1 MKLHELHINNFKFF
15 PKQDPK
21 SPLLKIEG
29 KNLLIYGE
37 NGSGKSTIYWALYT
51 LLESAFKKNEIEVEK
66 YFKKNGEFGLVNIH
80 ATKSSAPFIKA
91 VLKDNNGNNPKEY
104 LVNPNLHQIVA
115 NMNDTTIRESGMASD
130 FLNYRVI
137 FRLHHIKHSKEN
149 NLFGWFEDEIFP
161 YILIDT
167 ISRTESVEDNYKSLK
182 AGPKKVK
189 DFNEIDKMIYPNP
202 DMREHPQEAVRK
214 DYVIYQKYIK
224 SIKNWNVK
232 IEKYLKNISERAN
245 VIVKDDFKQNFD
257 FKLKFTGA
265 NHVISADKFEWKEPY
280 VELQVPKYEGK
291 RNVVKRA
298 HSFLNEA
305 KWSAIGLAIRF
316 AIIEDW
322 TNRPNTAELK
332 ALIIDDMLLSL
343 DMCNRDIVLNLLLDR
358 YVTSFQMIILT
369 HDRYFYEIT
378 QGKINA
384 RNKGGDWLK
393 LEMYEDEKNGKKF
406 PLIIKSKTNL
416 EKARSFYK
424 QKEFPAAANH
434 LRKATECFVYEYV
447 PKKHHYDKRFNDLN
461 LSQLINK
468 SRAVAKINGLPDIL
482 IQELDLMR
490 TNIFNPGSHYDVYTP
505 IFQNDLIR
513 AIETLEQI
521 SQLTNLNL

>member
-1 MKLHELHINNFKFF
+1 M
-15 PKQDPK
+15 
-21 SPLLKIEG
+21 
-29 KNLLIYGE
+29 
-37 NGSGKSTIYWALYT
+37 
-51 LLESAFKKNEIEVEK
+51 
-66 YFKKNGEFGLVNIH
+66 
-80 ATKSSAPFIKA
+80 
-91 VLKDNNGNNPKEY
+91 
-104 LVNPNLHQIVA
+104 
-115 NMNDTTIRESGMASD
+115 
-130 FLNYRVI
+130 
-137 FRLHHIKHSKEN
+137 
-149 NLFGWFEDEIFP
+149 
-161 YILIDT
+161 
-167 ISRTESVEDNYKSLK
+167 
-182 AGPKKVK
+182 
-189 DFNEIDKMIYPNP
+189 
-202 DMREHPQEAVRK
+202 
-214 DYVIYQKYIK
+214 
-224 SIKNWNVK
+224 
-232 IEKYLKNISERAN
+232 
-245 VIVKDDFKQNFD
+245 
-257 FKLKFTGA
+257 
-265 NHVISADKFEWKEPY
+265 
-280 VELQVPKYEGK
+280 
-291 RNVVKRA
+291 NVVKRA

-358 YVTSFQMIILT
+358 YVNSYQMIILT
-369 HDRYFYEIT
+369 HDKYFFELT

-384 RNKGGDWLK
+384 RNKGRDWLK

-424 QKEFPAAANH
+424 QKEFQAAANH

-447 PKKHHYDKRFNDLN
+447 PKKHHYDKRYNDLN

-468 SRAVAKINGLPDIL
+468 SRAVAKLNRLPANL

-490 TNIFNPGSHYDVYTP
+490 TNLFNPGSHYDVYTP

-521 SQLTNLNL
+521 NRMTNLNL